1 VATKI
6 RLKRMGRKNR
16 PAYRIVVADARS
28 KRDGEEIEVL
38 GHYDPLVAEKD
49 KQVALNRDRVQYWLG
64 VGAQPT
70 ETVANMLKRA
80 GIRK

>member
-1 VATKI
+1 
-6 RLKRMGRKNR
+6 MGRKNR